1 MLKILDCQTACC
13 RVIWCGLK
21 ATDLTVEPQKQKH
34 DEEEDGPEGGQ
45 RHHGDRFWI
54 GDKSQAR
61 TYMGTGEEG
70 RGGRAC
76 G

>member
-1 MLKILDCQTACC
+1 M
-13 RVIWCGLK
+13 K

-45 RHHGDRFWI
+45 RHHGDSFWI

-61 TYMGTGEEG
+61 TYMGTGEGEEG
-70 RGGRAC
+70 ESMWLEKDSPASIYSP
-76 G
+76 